1 MAENQ
6 PSSKPSASKQDAS
19 KQDAAKSDPPKEKP
33 EKRAEV
39 DANTAANNR
48 SAFFKNS

>member
-6 PSSKPSASKQDAS
+6 PPSKPSAS
-19 KQDAAKSDPPKEKP
+19 KQDAAKSDPPKVKP
-33 EKRAEV
+33 EQRPEV

>member
-6 PSSKPSASKQDAS
+6 PPSKPSASKQDPA
-19 KQDAAKSDPPKEKP
+19 KQDAAKSDPPKVKP
-33 EKRAEV
+33 EQRPEV

-48 SAFFKNS
+48 SSFFKNS

>member
-6 PSSKPSASKQDAS
+6 PPLKPSDS
-19 KQDAAKSDPPKEKP
+19 KQDAAKSDPPVQ

-39 DANTAANNR
+39 DAKTAAKNR
-48 SAFFKNS
+48 SSFFKRS